1 MEQAAGESLIKGGFR
16 KVWTDAEK
24 PKVLVRTP
32 ERAGSGYPD
41 SGRVAVRRCCLSGR
55 SCGLEQREG
64 TSARQDFSPGTSQ
77 PPAHSVPPAKL
88 NQKSEG
94 KRGHPCGS
102 CRPASWAVERNS
114 DPWGQ
119 REKV

>member
-1 MEQAAGESLIKGGFR
+1 M
-16 KVWTDAEK
+16 WTDAEK

-55 SCGLEQREG
+55 TCGLEQREG

-77 PPAHSVPPAKL
+77 PPAHSVSHWPSSTRSQRAREVTRAVPADQPPGL
-88 NQKSEG
+88 
-94 KRGHPCGS
+94 
-102 CRPASWAVERNS
+102 
-114 DPWGQ
+114 
-119 REKV
+119 